1 MTLPHPETT
10 AIICIGSNEPDA
22 PARVSEAIDHLK
34 KSLEITG
41 IAGPYPTEP
50 APPAPADSA
59 LYANAVVS
67 SRTDLG
73 RATITELLKRCEK
86 ELGRKPEHK
95 TGHKVVI
102 DMDLVVYGKEICR
115 NAEFMSEYFQIG
127 YRLLS
132 QQFGG

>member
-1 MTLPHPETT
+1 MTSPHPETT

-95 TGHKVVI
+95 TEHKVVI

-115 NAEFMSEYFQIG
+115 NAEFMSEYFQTG

>member
-1 MTLPHPETT
+1 MTSPHPETT

-67 SRTDLG
+67 CRTDLG
-73 RATITELLKRCEK
+73 RAAITELLKRCEK

-102 DMDLVVYGKEICR
+102 DMDLVVYGKEIYR
-115 NAEFMSEYFQIG
+115 NAEFMSEYFQTG
-127 YRLLS
+127 YRQLS
-132 QQFGG
+132 KQLVG

>member
-1 MTLPHPETT
+1 MTSPHPETT

-67 SRTDLG
+67 CRTDLG
-73 RATITELLKRCEK
+73 RAAITELLKRCEK

-115 NAEFMSEYFQIG
+115 NAEFMSEYFQTG
-127 YRLLS
+127 YRQLS
-132 QQFGG
+132 KQLVG

>member
-22 PARVSEAIDHLK
+22 TTRVSEAIDHLK

-41 IAGPYPTEP
+41 IAGPYPTE
-50 APPAPADSA
+50 PAPADSA

-95 TGHKVVI
+95 TEHKVVI
-102 DMDLVVYGKEICR
+102 DMDLVLYGKEICR
-115 NAEFMSEYFQIG
+115 NAEFMSEYFQTG

>member
-22 PARVSEAIDHLK
+22 TTRVSEAIDHLK

-95 TGHKVVI
+95 TEHNVVI
-102 DMDLVVYGKEICR
+102 DMDLVLYGKEICR
-115 NAEFMSEYFQIG
+115 NAEFMSEYFQTG